1 MSTIKIVIGSW
12 GSYSACNSR
21 ALGSSPIDL
30 SACSCWEQIEKS
42 LKKQG
47 FDLGGIDAE
56 LFVQDID
63 GLPNNCADW
72 DYINPKTLFEILS
85 KSGVLNSEYLY
96 HVFCAYLEVR
106 TFDEFA
112 ERVERLGDNWNDD
125 LIDYFDFEA
134 YGRANGLCGYDFLI
148 AVIGFVIV
156 LI

>member
-85 KSGVLNSEYLY
+85 KSGVLNSELSGSP
-96 HVFCAYLEVR
+96 HL
-106 TFDEFA
+106 
-112 ERVERLGDNWNDD
+112 
-125 LIDYFDFEA
+125 
-134 YGRANGLCGYDFLI
+134 
-148 AVIGFVIV
+148 
-156 LI
+156 